1 MLPLRKHKVKLG
13 SPPRG
18 RGKGK
23 DYATAETMQGITPA
37 WAGKSW
43 LSLDSCW
50 LWWDHPRMG
59 GEKLPR
65 KFTKAANPGSPPH
78 GRGKVNLSIL
88 EGADT
93 GITPAWAG
101 KSMQAALRSSSAGD
115 HPRMGGEK
123 CKPAQ
128 RTAPHQGSPPHG
140 RGKGSHAAP
149 VVGTGGITPAWAGK
163 SHPRTAPRH
172 RAQDHPRM
180 GGEKGFP
187 TFWSLKNSGSPPH
200 GRGKV
205 CPGFLIAESLR
216 ITPAWAGKRK
226 NKRKNV
232 VFYKD
237 HPRMGGEKRFRSAVR
252 WSVRGSP
259 PHGRGKVEDMKKAG
273 LNPRIT
279 PAWAGKRLKRS
290 HRSGIFISGPI
301 PFHSVLHRPAGS
313 GGSRAGRDG
322 SPAGQPQNAGPA

>member
-43 LSLDSCW
+43 LSLDSCL

-101 KSMQAALRSSSAGD
+101 KS
-115 HPRMGGEK
+115 
-123 CKPAQ
+123 
-128 RTAPHQGSPPHG
+128 
-140 RGKGSHAAP
+140 
-149 VVGTGGITPAWAGK
+149 
-163 SHPRTAPRH
+163 HPRTAPRH

-180 GGEKGFP
+180 GGEKLLVRRSVG
-187 TFWSLKNSGSPPH
+187 WRWGSPPH
-200 GRGKV
+200 GRGKDPLHHMV
-205 CPGFLIAESLR
+205 DGAAI
-216 ITPAWAGKRK
+216 ITPAWAGKRC
-226 NKRKNV
+226 
-232 VFYKD
+232 
-237 HPRMGGEKRFRSAVR
+237 RSR
-252 WSVRGSP
+252 W
-259 PHGRGKVEDMKKAG
+259 
-273 LNPRIT
+273 
-279 PAWAGKRLKRS
+279 
-290 HRSGIFISGPI
+290 
-301 PFHSVLHRPAGS
+301 
-313 GGSRAGRDG
+313 
-322 SPAGQPQNAGPA
+322 

>member
-43 LSLDSCW
+43 LSLDSCL

-123 CKPAQ
+123 
-128 RTAPHQGSPPHG
+128 
-140 RGKGSHAAP
+140 
-149 VVGTGGITPAWAGK
+149 
-163 SHPRTAPRH
+163 
-172 RAQDHPRM
+172 
-180 GGEKGFP
+180 
-187 TFWSLKNSGSPPH
+187 
-200 GRGKV
+200 
-205 CPGFLIAESLR
+205 
-216 ITPAWAGKRK
+216 
-226 NKRKNV
+226 
-232 VFYKD
+232 
-237 HPRMGGEKRFRSAVR
+237 
-252 WSVRGSP
+252 
-259 PHGRGKVEDMKKAG
+259 
-273 LNPRIT
+273 
-279 PAWAGKRLKRS
+279 
-290 HRSGIFISGPI
+290 
-301 PFHSVLHRPAGS
+301 
-313 GGSRAGRDG
+313 
-322 SPAGQPQNAGPA
+322 

>member
-1 MLPLRKHKVKLG
+1 MGGEKTENITPSIYEQG

-43 LSLDSCW
+43 LSLDSCL

-140 RGKGSHAAP
+140 RGKATHGQRPA
-149 VVGTGGITPAWAGK
+149 TGRRITPAWAGK
-163 SHPRTAPRH
+163 SCWCAGRSAGGG
-172 RAQDHPRM
+172 DHPRM
-180 GGEKGFP
+180 GGEKIHS
-187 TFWSLKNSGSPPH
+187 TTWWMVPP
-200 GRGKV
+200 
-205 CPGFLIAESLR
+205 
-216 ITPAWAGKRK
+216 
-226 NKRKNV
+226 
-232 VFYKD
+232 
-237 HPRMGGEKRFRSAVR
+237 
-252 WSVRGSP
+252 
-259 PHGRGKVEDMKKAG
+259 
-273 LNPRIT
+273 
-279 PAWAGKRLKRS
+279 
-290 HRSGIFISGPI
+290 
-301 PFHSVLHRPAGS
+301 
-313 GGSRAGRDG
+313 
-322 SPAGQPQNAGPA
+322 

>member
-43 LSLDSCW
+43 LSLDSCL

-101 KSMQAALRSSSAGD
+101 KSMQAALRSSSSGD

-180 GGEKGFP
+180 GGEKLLVRRSVG
-187 TFWSLKNSGSPPH
+187 WRWGSPPH
-200 GRGKV
+200 GRGKDPLHHMV
-205 CPGFLIAESLR
+205 DGAAI
-216 ITPAWAGKRK
+216 ITPAWAGKRC
-226 NKRKNV
+226 
-232 VFYKD
+232 
-237 HPRMGGEKRFRSAVR
+237 RSR
-252 WSVRGSP
+252 W
-259 PHGRGKVEDMKKAG
+259 
-273 LNPRIT
+273 
-279 PAWAGKRLKRS
+279 
-290 HRSGIFISGPI
+290 
-301 PFHSVLHRPAGS
+301 
-313 GGSRAGRDG
+313 
-322 SPAGQPQNAGPA
+322 

>member
-43 LSLDSCW
+43 LSLDSCL

-123 CKPAQ
+123 CLSVSSVWS
-128 RTAPHQGSPPHG
+128 RTGSPPHG
-140 RGKGSHAAP
+140 RGKES
-149 VVGTGGITPAWAGK
+149 
-163 SHPRTAPRH
+163 
-172 RAQDHPRM
+172 
-180 GGEKGFP
+180 EY
-187 TFWSLKNSGSPPH
+187 L
-200 GRGKV
+200 
-205 CPGFLIAESLR
+205 LIATELR
-216 ITPAWAGKRK
+216 ITPAWAGKR
-226 NKRKNV
+226 
-232 VFYKD
+232 
-237 HPRMGGEKRFRSAVR
+237 A
-252 WSVRGSP
+252 
-259 PHGRGKVEDMKKAG
+259 
-273 LNPRIT
+273 
-279 PAWAGKRLKRS
+279 
-290 HRSGIFISGPI
+290 
-301 PFHSVLHRPAGS
+301 
-313 GGSRAGRDG
+313 
-322 SPAGQPQNAGPA
+322 

>member
-43 LSLDSCW
+43 LSLDSCL

-123 CKPAQ
+123 PL
-128 RTAPHQGSPPHG
+128 SN
-140 RGKGSHAAP
+140 
-149 VVGTGGITPAWAGK
+149 VVC
-163 SHPRTAPRH
+163 S
-172 RAQDHPRM
+172 
-180 GGEKGFP
+180 
-187 TFWSLKNSGSPPH
+187 TFSGSPPH

-205 CPGFLIAESLR
+205 SFCHAAGFGLW
-216 ITPAWAGKRK
+216 ITPAWAGKSG
-226 NKRKNV
+226 
-232 VFYKD
+232 
-237 HPRMGGEKRFRSAVR
+237 HCH
-252 WSVRGSP
+252 RGT
-259 PHGRGKVEDMKKAG
+259 G
-273 LNPRIT
+273 
-279 PAWAGKRLKRS
+279 
-290 HRSGIFISGPI
+290 
-301 PFHSVLHRPAGS
+301 
-313 GGSRAGRDG
+313 
-322 SPAGQPQNAGPA
+322 

>member
-43 LSLDSCW
+43 LSLDSCL

-78 GRGKVNLSIL
+78 GRGKVQACPEDSP
-88 EGADT
+88 AS

-101 KSMQAALRSSSAGD
+101 KRQPRRPSSRDRRD

-123 CKPAQ
+123 PP
-128 RTAPHQGSPPHG
+128 TDSAPPPGAGSPPHG
-140 RGKGSHAAP
+140 RGKAAGAP
-149 VVGTGGITPAWAGK
+149 VGRLAVGITPAWAGK
-163 SHPRTAPRH
+163 RSTPPHGGWCRH
-172 RAQDHPRM
+172 NHPRM
-180 GGEKGFP
+180 GGEKMPFALVTAP
-187 TFWSLKNSGSPPH
+187 ESGSPPH

-205 CPGFLIAESLR
+205 NTVTNSVPSVR
-216 ITPAWAGKRK
+216 ITPAWAGKSDR
-226 NKRKNV
+226 
-232 VFYKD
+232 
-237 HPRMGGEKRFRSAVR
+237 
-252 WSVRGSP
+252 
-259 PHGRGKVEDMKKAG
+259 
-273 LNPRIT
+273 
-279 PAWAGKRLKRS
+279 
-290 HRSGIFISGPI
+290 
-301 PFHSVLHRPAGS
+301 
-313 GGSRAGRDG
+313 
-322 SPAGQPQNAGPA
+322 

>member
-43 LSLDSCW
+43 LSLDSCL

-101 KSMQAALRSSSAGD
+101 KRQPRRPSSRDRRD

-123 CKPAQ
+123 
-128 RTAPHQGSPPHG
+128 
-140 RGKGSHAAP
+140 
-149 VVGTGGITPAWAGK
+149 
-163 SHPRTAPRH
+163 
-172 RAQDHPRM
+172 
-180 GGEKGFP
+180 F
-187 TFWSLKNSGSPPH
+187 
-200 GRGKV
+200 
-205 CPGFLIAESLR
+205 
-216 ITPAWAGKRK
+216 
-226 NKRKNV
+226 
-232 VFYKD
+232 
-237 HPRMGGEKRFRSAVR
+237 
-252 WSVRGSP
+252 
-259 PHGRGKVEDMKKAG
+259 
-273 LNPRIT
+273 
-279 PAWAGKRLKRS
+279 S
-290 HRSGIFISGPI
+290 HRQVRF
-301 PFHSVLHRPAGS
+301 V
-313 GGSRAGRDG
+313 
-322 SPAGQPQNAGPA
+322 

>member
-43 LSLDSCW
+43 LSLDSCL

-180 GGEKGFP
+180 GGEKLLVRRSVG
-187 TFWSLKNSGSPPH
+187 WRWGSPPH

-205 CPGFLIAESLR
+205 GTVTAALGDLG
-216 ITPAWAGKRK
+216 ITPAWAGKRMIMIVAER
-226 NKRKNV
+226 NFR
-232 VFYKD
+232 D
-237 HPRMGGEKRFRSAVR
+237 HPRMGGEK
-252 WSVRGSP
+252 G
-259 PHGRGKVEDMKKAG
+259 
-273 LNPRIT
+273 T
-279 PAWAGKRLKRS
+279 P
-290 HRSGIFISGPI
+290 
-301 PFHSVLHRPAGS
+301 
-313 GGSRAGRDG
+313 
-322 SPAGQPQNAGPA
+322 

>member
-43 LSLDSCW
+43 LSLDSCL

-140 RGKGSHAAP
+140 RGKVPERFFGLVSH
-149 VVGTGGITPAWAGK
+149 
-163 SHPRTAPRH
+163 
-172 RAQDHPRM
+172 
-180 GGEKGFP
+180 
-187 TFWSLKNSGSPPH
+187 
-200 GRGKV
+200 
-205 CPGFLIAESLR
+205 R

-226 NKRKNV
+226 RVSPYRNRT
-232 VFYKD
+232 KD
-237 HPRMGGEKRFRSAVR
+237 HPRMGGEKSLSVSSV
-252 WSVRGSP
+252 WSRTGSP
-259 PHGRGKVEDMKKAG
+259 PHGRGKVSGDAADWLRTG
-273 LNPRIT
+273 IT
-279 PAWAGKRLKRS
+279 PAWAGKRPWHYYDRPQIGDHPRMGGEKR
-290 HRSGIFISGPI
+290 HGKP
-301 PFHSVLHRPAGS
+301 
-313 GGSRAGRDG
+313 
-322 SPAGQPQNAGPA
+322 

>member
-23 DYATAETMQGITPA
+23 DYATAETMQ
-37 WAGKSW
+37 
-43 LSLDSCW
+43 
-50 LWWDHPRMG
+50 
-59 GEKLPR
+59 
-65 KFTKAANPGSPPH
+65 
-78 GRGKVNLSIL
+78 
-88 EGADT
+88 

-180 GGEKGFP
+180 GGEKLLVRRSVG
-187 TFWSLKNSGSPPH
+187 WRWGSPPH
-200 GRGKV
+200 GRGKDPLHHMV
-205 CPGFLIAESLR
+205 DGAAI
-216 ITPAWAGKRK
+216 ITPAWAGKRC
-226 NKRKNV
+226 
-232 VFYKD
+232 
-237 HPRMGGEKRFRSAVR
+237 RSR
-252 WSVRGSP
+252 W
-259 PHGRGKVEDMKKAG
+259 
-273 LNPRIT
+273 
-279 PAWAGKRLKRS
+279 
-290 HRSGIFISGPI
+290 
-301 PFHSVLHRPAGS
+301 
-313 GGSRAGRDG
+313 
-322 SPAGQPQNAGPA
+322 